1 MEYTVMDLFNE
12 VTPKFDNVCTADAIR
27 WFKEDTDKL
36 ANVISDIAL
45 RNNITNIYDI
55 AFEDTIDIS
64 EEEYSKFCNAAV
76 EVWSDFS
83 IIIGSDICM
92 EFLNDTLFGKPV
104 NKDRLMEK
112 IEVLI
117 KHCTPNEQSS

>member
-12 VTPKFDNVCTADAIR
+12 VTPKFDNVCTTDAIG
-27 WFKEDTDKL
+27 WFKEDADKL
-36 ANVISDIAL
+36 GNVIANIAL
-45 RNNITNIYDI
+45 RNGITNIYDI

-92 EFLNDTLFGKPV
+92 EFLNDTLFGKPIS
-104 NKDRLMEK
+104 KDRLMEK

-117 KHCTPNEQSS
+117 KHCNPNEQSS